1 MICVEKNSDR
11 MYENMQADSRI
22 DFATHSVNIYEKIHF
37 NIFILYLSEQPTNS
51 YNFVLKKL

>member
-1 MICVEKNSDR
+1 MIFVEDSSDR

-37 NIFILYLSEQPTNS
+37 QRSPALEY
-51 YNFVLKKL
+51 FVTEL